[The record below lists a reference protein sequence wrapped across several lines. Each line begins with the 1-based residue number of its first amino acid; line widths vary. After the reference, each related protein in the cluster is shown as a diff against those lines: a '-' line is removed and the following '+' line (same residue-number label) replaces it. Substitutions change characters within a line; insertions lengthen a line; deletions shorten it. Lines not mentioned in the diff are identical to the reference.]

1 MGENKELLNI
11 QIQYKLIEELKI
23 ANQKLQNKIDKEIS
37 LKKEIEKIN
46 SELEKKVSEETQKNL
61 DLSNSLYEHEI
72 MASIGEVSSG
82 IAHDLNT
89 PLGAIK
95 TSAESI
101 RYTLQ
106 EFFSNDL
113 GKVTPEEFDYAYKR
127 VRKSNVI
134 SVFLSSK
141 SQRKISTDFKVLLEK
156 RYPNLKNTTSL
167 SNLFTNARVGIE
179 ETETIDK
186 VINAYNPVSFLNL
199 MSQFQKVHSF
209 IETILNSSEKA
220 GKVIK
225 NLSEVIQNKSS
236 DIKEVIDLKENIST
250 LIHIFK
256 HELKNDIE
264 LNFNIEDD
272 LRIFGYESQLFQ
284 LWSNLLKNAIFAVN
298 LNSNKKTIN
307 IYSFS
312 SKNTID
318 IVFENN
324 GPKINEKEQDLIFKK
339 FYTTKKKEGTGL
351 GLGIVKNV
359 VDSHQADI
367 SLKSNNERTSFTI
380 SFKNENML
388 DKTTDSIFGFYKN

>member
-1 MGENKELLNI
+1 MSENKELLNV

-23 ANQKLQNKIDKEIS
+23 ANQKLQKKIDKEIS

-46 SELEKKVSEETQKNL
+46 SELEKKVSEQTKKNL
-61 DLSNSLYEHEI
+61 DLSNSLYEQEI

-127 VRKSNVI
+127 VMQSNII

-141 SQRKISTDFKVLLEK
+141 SQRKKATDFKVLLEK
-156 RYPNLKNTTSL
+156 RYPNLKNTSCL
-167 SNLFTNARVGIE
+167 SNLFTNARIDLE
-179 ETETIDK
+179 ETDTIDK
-186 VINAYNPVSFLNL
+186 VINAYSPESFLNL

-209 IETILNSSEKA
+209 IDTILNSSDKA

-225 NLSEVIQNKSS
+225 NLSELIQNKSS

-256 HELKNDIE
+256 HELKSDIE

-272 LRIFGYESQLFQ
+272 LRVFGHESQLFQ

-312 SKNTID
+312 SKSTID
-318 IVFENN
+318 IVIENN
-324 GPKINEKEQDLIFKK
+324 GPKINEKEQNLIFKK

-359 VDSHQADI
+359 VDSHQANI
-367 SLKSNNERTSFTI
+367 SLKSNDESTAFTI

-388 DKTTDSIFGFYKN
+388 DKMTDSIFGFYKN

>member
-1 MGENKELLNI
+1 MSENKELLNV

-23 ANQKLQNKIDKEIS
+23 ANQKLQKKIDKEIS

-46 SELEKKVSEETQKNL
+46 SELEKKVSEQTKKNL
-61 DLSNSLYEHEI
+61 DLSNSLYEQEI

-127 VRKSNVI
+127 VMQSNII

-141 SQRKISTDFKVLLEK
+141 SQRKKATDFKVLLEK
-156 RYPNLKNTTSL
+156 RYPNLKNTSCL
-167 SNLFTNARVGIE
+167 SNLFTNARIDLE
-179 ETETIDK
+179 ETDTIDK
-186 VINAYNPVSFLNL
+186 VINAYSPESFLNL

-209 IETILNSSEKA
+209 IDTILNSSDKA

-225 NLSEVIQNKSS
+225 NLSELIQNKSS

-256 HELKNDIE
+256 HELKSDIE

-272 LRIFGYESQLFQ
+272 LRVFGHESQLFQ

-312 SKNTID
+312 SKSTID
-318 IVFENN
+318 IVIENN
-324 GPKINEKEQDLIFKK
+324 GPKINEKEQNLIFKK

-359 VDSHQADI
+359 VDSHQANI
-367 SLKSNNERTSFTI
+367 SLKSNDESTAFTI